1 MADRNE
7 YKKQLQKIYE
17 KYKHNEI
24 SAEEIPPGMLFTI
37 NRMLEEELSE
47 KEFIV
52 SELEKILYGAT
63 FVDKSKRPHFP

>member
-52 SELEKILYGAT
+52 SELEKIFYGAT